1 METLIG
7 KSMGKRTAGNIGK
20 FRHLVMLAVWG
31 CAGLSGQTFADEE
44 SKDETTPP
52 SSHYELGQGLRL
64 GDSGFVL
71 GGYSSLEY
79 QAPNSPGLDS
89 RLSLSHLSAFLWWE
103 GSSRLK
109 FFSELDSEDTLA
121 TGYRAQNGQRRQ
133 TTLERFYFDYT
144 FADPLTLRAGKF
156 LTPIG
161 RWNLIHA
168 DPLVW
173 TTSRPLLSSN
183 VFPDNTTGLMAMGNL
198 PIPQLP
204 ADYAVYTSLGRDPHR
219 DKDQD
224 TFGEAYGTHL
234 NFGIGTRA
242 QLGFSLARFTQIT
255 MLEERKKLV
264 GADWLWTLDGY
275 ELSAEGVMR
284 FSSEGTYRDVKG
296 GFVQAVVPVPYVK
309 NLYAVGRL
317 ESLRQPEAPHA
328 TRMSVLGL
336 NYRFTPAAAFKIEYI
351 HASYN
356 INSAPDGL
364 LSSFSIMF

>member
-1 METLIG
+1 
-7 KSMGKRTAGNIGK
+7 MGKRKTGNIKG
-20 FRHLVMLAVWG
+20 FRHLVMLVVWG
-31 CAGLSGQTFADEE
+31 CAGFSAQTFADEDT

-52 SSHYELGQGLRL
+52 ANHYQLGQGLRL

-71 GGYSSLEY
+71 GGYTSLEY
-79 QAPNSPGLDS
+79 QAPHSADLDS

-121 TGYRAQNGQRRQ
+121 TGFRSEKGERRQ

-144 FADPLTLRAGKF
+144 FADLLTVRAGKF

-161 RWNLIHA
+161 RWNLAHA

-183 VFPDNTTGLMAMGNL
+183 VFPDNATGLMAMGNL
-198 PIPQLP
+198 PIPELP
-204 ADYAVYTSLGRDPHR
+204 TDYSVYASLGRDPHR

-224 TFGEAYGTHL
+224 TFNEAYGLRL
-234 NFGIGTRA
+234 NFGVTTHA
-242 QLGFSLARFTQIT
+242 QVGISYARFTQQT
-255 MLEERKKLV
+255 MLAEHKKLI
-264 GADWLWTLDGY
+264 GADWLWALDGY
-275 ELSAEGVMR
+275 ELSAEGVLR

-296 GFVQAVVPVPYVK
+296 GFVQAVAPVPGVR

-328 TRMSVLGL
+328 TRVSVLGL
-336 NYRFTPAAAFKIEYI
+336 NYRFTPATAFKVEYV

-356 INSAPDGL
+356 INTAPDGL
-364 LSSFSIMF
+364 LASFCLMF